1 MRISNQFKDV
11 MQSFHNYFSSFE
23 LIFLH
28 SFQMLAQS
36 MIFLILFYLDLV
48 YMIFMKLSLD
58 ISNPFFISSIVID
71 LALEVLSIISEG
83 RYVGMYWF
91 TIIIIIVI
99 IYAVTNISYLFIPYF
114 WNKPKLIINT
124 KEVYFNNFL

>member
-28 SFQMLAQS
+28 SFQMLAQN
-36 MIFLILFYLDLV
+36 MTFLILFYLDLV